1 MVEGRV
7 VIRALR
13 EVGCSL
19 GSTGVLVLCYHVVRS
34 AARFASYLDVL
45 TARGYT
51 IVPLMR
57 ALAWLGGGEPL
68 PTPTALLTFDDLDA
82 GQLEHAVPVLA
93 ERGMPATFF
102 PLAADL
108 AASTDHRRAVVALA
122 RAGHTIGAHTH
133 SHGPLPALVGA
144 EVRRELADARRIV
157 EDVTGRRPD
166 AFSYPFGAWDARV
179 AGLVAET
186 GYQAA
191 FTVDL
196 GVVRRGDNPFG
207 LRRACVLG
215 EPGPREFGA
224 FVSGVAPL
232 PGALLAAW
240 KIRERWLDLHA

>member
-1 MVEGRV
+1 MERPHGPRPGHPRRRRRPRRGLRSAGRRRRARRLIGRRRRDRAPADVWIGVVEGRV

-68 PTPTALLTFDDLDA
+68 PAPTALLTFDDLDA

-102 PLAADL
+102 P
-108 AASTDHRRAVVALA
+108 
-122 RAGHTIGAHTH
+122 
-133 SHGPLPALVGA
+133 
-144 EVRRELADARRIV
+144 
-157 EDVTGRRPD
+157 
-166 AFSYPFGAWDARV
+166 
-179 AGLVAET
+179 
-186 GYQAA
+186 
-191 FTVDL
+191 
-196 GVVRRGDNPFG
+196 
-207 LRRACVLG
+207 
-215 EPGPREFGA
+215 
-224 FVSGVAPL
+224 
-232 PGALLAAW
+232 
-240 KIRERWLDLHA
+240 